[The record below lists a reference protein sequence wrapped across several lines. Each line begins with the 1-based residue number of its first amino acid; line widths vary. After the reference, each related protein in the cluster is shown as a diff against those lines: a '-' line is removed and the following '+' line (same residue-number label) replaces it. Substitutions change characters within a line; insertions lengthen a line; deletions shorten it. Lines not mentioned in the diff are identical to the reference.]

1 MLDSCRNNQLCHL
14 WKVLSRLIL
23 MSVVSSGVD
32 LPRWM
37 RLVIRLPLLLWCVS
51 PLVKLQSALNCQSPP
66 MRKNNY
72 DNYQMSS
79 TQSNWFIYHFMA
91 LARLLIIFRPSFRS
105 ENGRFSSSAQ
115 CFIRCKIKG
124 AISIRARCRWKGVTS
139 RYLSFKPEQRCNL
152 KGGRDGLERSVNF

>member
-1 MLDSCRNNQLCHL
+1 MESVIQAYFNVCCIQRGWSASVNEISHPSTFAVMMCFSFGETPVCI
-14 WKVLSRLIL
+14 KLSK
-23 MSVVSSGVD
+23 
-32 LPRWM
+32 P
-37 RLVIRLPLLLWCVS
+37 
-51 PLVKLQSALNCQSPP
+51 A

-152 KGGRDGLERSVNF
+152 KDGRDGLERSVNF